1 MKDRVVNTTID
12 RDNNI
17 VVTIRKY
24 GWLTCIFHSFWSIV
38 LVLFIA
44 GALFLLVK
52 QQWVAVIVFL
62 IFAALAWAKAWL
74 HSNDK
79 LKSRIYITLLKDFL
93 KKSMPEKNIPII
105 IRYDSDGYFIET
117 LMKDGELRTC
127 KVEHIMEKLPLY
139 AVKIHTK
146 PLKDEGCE

>member
-1 MKDRVVNTTID
+1 MKDRIVNTVID

-24 GWLTCIFHSFWSIV
+24 GWLTCMFHSLWSIV

-52 QQWVAVIVFL
+52 QEWVAVIVFL
-62 IFAALAWAKAWL
+62 IFAALAWGKTWL

-79 LKSRIYITLLKDFL
+79 LKSRIYITLLRDFL
-93 KKSMPEKNIPII
+93 KKSMPEEGLPII
-105 IRYDSDGYFIET
+105 IRYNPDAYVIET
-117 LMKDGELRTC
+117 MIKDGDMRTY
-127 KVEHIMEKLPLY
+127 KVEHLMEKLPLY

-146 PLKDEGCE
+146 PLKKEKCE

>member
-1 MKDRVVNTTID
+1 MKDRIVNTTID
-12 RDNNI
+12 GDNNI
-17 VVTIRKY
+17 VVTIRKS
-24 GWLTCIFHSFWSIV
+24 GWFTCVFHSFWSMAF
-38 LVLFIA
+38 VLFIA
-44 GALFLLVK
+44 GALFLFVK

-62 IFAALAWAKAWL
+62 IIAALAWAKAWL

-79 LKSRIYITLLKDFL
+79 LKSRIYITLLKNFL
-93 KKSMPEKNIPII
+93 KNSIPEEDLPII

-117 LMKDGELRTC
+117 MMKDGELRTY

-146 PLKDEGCE
+146 PLDDKC

>member
-1 MKDRVVNTTID
+1 MKDRIIYTTID

-24 GWLTCIFHSFWSIV
+24 GWFTCLLHSLWSIAII
-38 LVLFIA
+38 LCIA

-52 QQWVAVIVFL
+52 QQWITIIVFS
-62 IFAALAWAKAWL
+62 IFAAFAWAKAWL

-93 KKSMPEKNIPII
+93 RKSMSEEDLPII
-105 IRYDSDGYFIET
+105 IRYDSDGYFIKT
-117 LMKDGELRTC
+117 MMKDGEL
-127 KVEHIMEKLPLY
+127 KIYKIEHIMEKLPLY
-139 AVKIHTK
+139 AVKIHTNVQK
-146 PLKDEGCE
+146 E